1 MKNKEWLKNLWRFYS
16 AIGAIWL
23 TFSIVGFVIFD
34 RSADHDVSG
43 TIQEIIETEWDGF
56 KEVHALVETKDGKG
70 NVMVRIYR
78 AGSEKGDE
86 VSLEISTRDR
96 AGGYI
101 FSKVK

>member
-1 MKNKEWLKNLWRFYS
+1 MKNKKWLKVLWGIYS

-23 TFSIVGFVIFD
+23 TFSIVSLVFLN
-34 RSADHDVSG
+34 RSTEHDVSG
-43 TIQEIIETEWDGF
+43 KIQETIETEWDGF
-56 KEVHALVETKDGKG
+56 KEVHAVVETKDGKG
-70 NVMVRIYR
+70 NVMVKIYR

-101 FSKVK
+101 YSKIK